1 LNKDKTYAFFNLVAK
16 IGIGGVLFFIPISHA
31 LIDSFAG
38 LALLGFVG
46 KKIIKPDFEWLKKR
60 QNIFLTAFFFFMA
73 LSLVN
78 SGRYIDKSLVALFF
92 KWGKY
97 VTLSLI
103 IQDLIRSRKDVLIFV
118 SIFIFSAGLVALSGM
133 TQLFWGVEFLR
144 GREISIM
151 KGGFRAITS
160 SFNHCNGL
168 GAYLI
173 IPFSV
178 YLAFLK
184 APQKLKPGWYAL
196 ILFLGVI
203 SAFCIF
209 YTYSRGTWIGVLAV
223 LLTMLIVSRKP
234 PVVFFMIIITGIFF
248 IIPEFRQVFF
258 SIFQTG
264 GDADRFQYWQAAGSM
279 FKESPF
285 IGKGLGTFMA
295 HFSTY
300 VPSLNISYAHNCFLQ
315 ILAESGIFSLLAFL
329 GFVVSVLYAGI
340 RKFAS
345 TRDPILLGGIC
356 GISGFLA
363 HSFFEVS
370 LYSLPLAVLFWLWIG
385 IVSRLSSLGE
395 QVKDRRKI

>member
-1 LNKDKTYAFFNLVAK
+1 LNKDKAYVFFDSVAK

-31 LIDSFAG
+31 LINLFAG
-38 LALLGFVG
+38 LSLLGFTG
-46 KKIIKPDFEWLKKR
+46 KKIIKPDFQWLKTG
-60 QNIFLTAFFFFMA
+60 QNICLAIFFFFIA
-73 LSLVN
+73 LSLIN
-78 SGRYIDKSLVALFF
+78 SGRYIDKSLIALFF

-97 VTLSLI
+97 VILSLI

-184 APQKLKPGWYAL
+184 APHKLKPGWYSL
-196 ILFLGVI
+196 VLFLGVI
-203 SAFCIF
+203 SVFCIF

-223 LLTMLIVSRKP
+223 LLTMLIISKKLP
-234 PVVFFMIIITGIFF
+234 VFFIIIITGIFF
-248 IIPEFRQVFF
+248 VIPEFRQVFF
-258 SIFQTG
+258 SIFKTG
-264 GDADRFQYWQAAGSM
+264 GDADRFQYWQVAISM
-279 FKESPF
+279 FKENPF

-315 ILAESGIFSLLAFL
+315 ILAESGIFSLLVFL
-329 GFVVSVLYAGI
+329 SFVFSVLYAGI
-340 RKFAS
+340 KKFTA
-345 TRDPILLGGIC
+345 TRDPVLLGGIC
-356 GISGFLA
+356 GICGFLA

-370 LYSLPLAVLFWLWIG
+370 LYSLALAVLFWLWIG
-385 IVSRLSSLGE
+385 IVSGLSSLE
-395 QVKDRRKI
+395 E

>member
-1 LNKDKTYAFFNLVAK
+1 MNKDKAYVFFDSVAK

-31 LIDSFAG
+31 LINLFAG
-38 LALLGFVG
+38 LSLLGFTG
-46 KKIIKPDFEWLKKR
+46 KKIIKPDFQWLKTG
-60 QNIFLTAFFFFMA
+60 QNICLAIFFFFIA
-73 LSLVN
+73 LSLIN
-78 SGRYIDKSLVALFF
+78 SGRYIDKSLIALFF

-97 VTLSLI
+97 VILSLI

-184 APQKLKPGWYAL
+184 APHKLKPGWYSL
-196 ILFLGVI
+196 VLFLGVI
-203 SAFCIF
+203 SVFCIF

-223 LLTMLIVSRKP
+223 LLTMLIISKKLP
-234 PVVFFMIIITGIFF
+234 VFFIIIITGIFF
-248 IIPEFRQVFF
+248 VIPEFRQVFF
-258 SIFQTG
+258 SIFKTG
-264 GDADRFQYWQAAGSM
+264 GDADRFQYWQVAISM
-279 FKESPF
+279 FKENPF

-315 ILAESGIFSLLAFL
+315 ILAESGIFSLLVFL
-329 GFVVSVLYAGI
+329 SFVFSVLYAGI
-340 RKFAS
+340 KKFTA
-345 TRDPILLGGIC
+345 TRDPVLLGGIC
-356 GISGFLA
+356 GICGFLA

-370 LYSLPLAVLFWLWIG
+370 LYSLALAVLFWLWIG
-385 IVSRLSSLGE
+385 IVSGLSSLE
-395 QVKDRRKI
+395 E

>member
-1 LNKDKTYAFFNLVAK
+1 MNKDKAYVFFDSVAK

-31 LIDSFAG
+31 LINLFAG
-38 LALLGFVG
+38 LSLLGFAG
-46 KKIIKPDFEWLKKR
+46 KKIIKPDFQWLMAK
-60 QNIFLTAFFFFMA
+60 QNAYLVVFFFFMA
-73 LSLVN
+73 LSLIN
-78 SGRYIDKSLVALFF
+78 SGRYIDKSLIALFF

-103 IQDLIRSRKDVLIFV
+103 IQDLIKSRKDILIFV
-118 SIFIFSAGLVALSGM
+118 SIFIFSAGLVAISGI

-173 IPFSV
+173 IPLSV
-178 YLAFLK
+178 YLALLNM
-184 APQKLKPGWYAL
+184 PHKLKLGGYFL
-196 ILFLGVI
+196 VLFLGVI
-203 SAFCIF
+203 SVFCIF
-209 YTYSRGTWIGVLAV
+209 YTYSRGTWVGVLAV
-223 LLTMLIVSRKP
+223 LLTMLIISRKP

-248 IIPEFRQVFF
+248 VIPEFQQVFF

-264 GDADRFQYWQAAGSM
+264 GDADRFQYWQAAISM
-279 FKESPF
+279 FKENPF

-329 GFVVSVLYAGI
+329 SFVFSVLYAGI
-340 RKFAS
+340 KKFTA
-345 TRDPILLGGIC
+345 TRDPVLLGGIC
-356 GISGFLA
+356 GICGFLA

-385 IVSRLSSLGE
+385 IVSRLSFLRE
-395 QVKDRRKI
+395 

>member
-1 LNKDKTYAFFNLVAK
+1 LNKDKAYAFFDSVAK

-31 LIDSFAG
+31 LIDSFTG

-46 KKIIKPDFEWLKKR
+46 KKIIKPDFQWLMAK
-60 QNIFLTAFFFFMA
+60 QNIYLAAFFFFMA
-73 LSLVN
+73 LSLIN

-103 IQDLIRSRKDVLIFV
+103 IQDLIQKRKDLLVFL
-118 SIFIFSAGLVALSGM
+118 SIFIFSAGLVAISGI

-173 IPFSV
+173 IPLSV
-178 YLAFLK
+178 YLALLNV
-184 APQKLKPGWYAL
+184 PYKLKLGRYSL
-196 ILFLGVI
+196 VLFLGVI
-203 SAFCIF
+203 SVFCIF

-223 LLTMLIVSRKP
+223 LLTMLIISRKP
-234 PVVFFMIIITGIFF
+234 PVVFSMIVITGVFF
-248 IIPEFRQVFF
+248 IIPEFQQVFF

-264 GDADRFQYWQAAGSM
+264 GDADRFQYWQAAISM
-279 FKESPF
+279 FNENPF

-300 VPSLNISYAHNCFLQ
+300 VPILNISYAHNCFLQ

-329 GFVVSVLYAGI
+329 GFVFSVLYAGI
-340 RKFAS
+340 KKFAS
-345 TRDPILLGGIC
+345 TKDPILLGGIC
-356 GISGFLA
+356 GIAGFLA

-385 IVSRLSSLGE
+385 IVARLSSLRE
-395 QVKDRRKI
+395 